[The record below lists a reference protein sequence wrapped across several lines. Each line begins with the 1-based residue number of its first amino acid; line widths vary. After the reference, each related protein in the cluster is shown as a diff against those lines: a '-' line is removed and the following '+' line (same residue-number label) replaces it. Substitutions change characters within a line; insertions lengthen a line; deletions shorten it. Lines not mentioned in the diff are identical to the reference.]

1 MIDLHRFS
9 AHRRNLLIGAA
20 ALAVTGFR
28 VNAAAQTPANGFP
41 DFPELQP
48 LPELPA
54 RADGPLKVATTTSII
69 GDLVAQI
76 GGGRVEVKSILP
88 ANADPHSFEPAPQD
102 IATVD
107 DASIVFIHG
116 IDLDLWVDTIIENAD
131 GDLTVITVTDGIELV
146 DRRHDPEEEGE
157 TGDEHDHDQGDP
169 HVWLDPTRS
178 AQMVANIAAALIAAD
193 PDGADG
199 YTARLTAYQQELAAL
214 DAQIAE
220 RVNLVP
226 ADRRI
231 IVTNHEALGY
241 FADRY
246 GLTIVG
252 TVIPG
257 GAAGSE
263 PSAGEI
269 ADLLEVI
276 AQNNVTAI
284 FAENTVSPGLAEQL
298 AGQAGIQIVAS
309 LYIDALGE
317 PGSGAETYIN
327 LMRYNTR
334 AIVEALIAD

>member
-1 MIDLHRFS
+1 LKLHRF
-9 AHRRNLLIGAA
+9 
-20 ALAVTGFR
+20 FPP
-28 VNAAAQTPANGFP
+28 TP
-41 DFPELQP
+41 
-48 LPELPA
+48 
-54 RADGPLKVATTTSII
+54 
-69 GDLVAQI
+69 
-76 GGGRVEVKSILP
+76 
-88 ANADPHSFEPAPQD
+88 
-102 IATVD
+102 
-107 DASIVFIHG
+107 IHG
-116 IDLDLWVDTIIENAD
+116 LDLDIWVETIIENAD
-131 GDLTVITVTDGIELV
+131 GELTVVTVTEGIEIV
-146 DRRHDPEEEGE
+146 DRHTDPKEG
-157 TGDEHDHDQGDP
+157 DAEHDHGDGDP
-169 HVWLDPTRS
+169 HVWLDPTRT
-178 AQMVANIAAALIAAD
+178 AQMVANIAAALSAAD
-193 PDGADG
+193 PDGAGG
-199 YTARLTAYQQELAAL
+199 YAARLAAYQNELAAL
-214 DAQIAE
+214 DVQIAE
-220 RVNLVP
+220 RVALVRE
-226 ADRRI
+226 DRRI